1 MDERFDLQKYLTEGV
16 EQVIKDALKAIL
28 KDPSEC
34 AFLVKFAASCA
45 VADKRREK
53 NEKEGLHVP
62 SYLIASITSSCN
74 LHCEGCYSRANDAT
88 TDCAPSMQL
97 TEEEWTKTFREAE
110 ELGVSFIL
118 LAGGEPMLRWD
129 VIESA
134 GKMKNIMFPVF
145 TNGTFMTD
153 RHLEL
158 LEKCRNIVPVISI
171 EGEREETDTRRGTG
185 VYDTVMEKMDELHE
199 MGIKTIG
206 IPGTI
211 DNDIASSDF
220 TIGFSTA
227 LNTACEAIDKLRDTS
242 SSHQRCSI
250 IEVMG
255 RHCGD
260 LALYSGIC
268 CGAEYII
275 TNESGLD
282 KDDLLAKLKAN
293 RLAGRKHAIVVISE
307 NMTDVYQL
315 AKEVETYSG
324 YECRATVLG
333 YVQRGGAP
341 TPEDRL
347 LAARLGKYSV
357 DLLHEGVTGVAV
369 GVINNKLRYTPIEEA
384 LAMKNE
390 PNEELHKLVLK
401 IS

>member
-1 MDERFDLQKYLTEGV
+1 MRIGVLTSGGDAPGMNAVIRAVVRAGIQNGDQVFGIYDGYRGLVEGKITEFTRKDVSEILSKGGTILGTARLPEFKY
-16 EQVIKDALKAIL
+16 EQVRALAQ
-28 KDPSEC
+28 
-34 AFLVKFAASCA
+34 
-45 VADKRREK
+45 R
-53 NEKEGLHVP
+53 
-62 SYLIASITSSCN
+62 
-74 LHCEGCYSRANDAT
+74 
-88 TDCAPSMQL
+88 Q
-97 TEEEWTKTFREAE
+97 
-110 ELGVSFIL
+110 
-118 LAGGEPMLRWD
+118 
-129 VIESA
+129 
-134 GKMKNIMFPVF
+134 
-145 TNGTFMTD
+145 
-153 RHLEL
+153 
-158 LEKCRNIVPVISI
+158 LEKHDIDSLIVI
-171 EGEREETDTRRGTG
+171 GGDGTYTG
-185 VYDTVMEKMDELHE
+185 ALRLHE
-199 MGIKTIG
+199 MGINTIG

-211 DNDIASSDF
+211 DNDIASTDY

-275 TNESGLD
+275 TSETGLD
-282 KDDLLAKLKAN
+282 KDKLLKDLKSN

-307 NMTDVYQL
+307 NITDVHQL
-315 AKEVETYSG
+315 AKDVEAFSG

-333 YVQRGGAP
+333 YVQRGGTP

-357 DLLHEGVTGVAV
+357 DLLHEGITGVAV
-369 GVINNKLRYTPIEEA
+369 GVRQNELHYTPIEQA
-384 LAMKNE
+384 LIMQNE
-390 PNEELHKLVLK
+390 TSEELTKLVQK

>member
-1 MDERFDLQKYLTEGV
+1 MRIGVLTSGGDAPGMNATIRAIVRTCIASGDQVFGISDGYRGLVEGKIVEFTRKDVSEILSKGGTILGTARLPEFKY
-16 EQVIKDALKAIL
+16 EQVRALACK
-28 KDPSEC
+28 
-34 AFLVKFAASCA
+34 
-45 VADKRREK
+45 
-53 NEKEGLHVP
+53 
-62 SYLIASITSSCN
+62 
-74 LHCEGCYSRANDAT
+74 
-88 TDCAPSMQL
+88 Q
-97 TEEEWTKTFREAE
+97 
-110 ELGVSFIL
+110 
-118 LAGGEPMLRWD
+118 
-129 VIESA
+129 
-134 GKMKNIMFPVF
+134 
-145 TNGTFMTD
+145 
-153 RHLEL
+153 
-158 LEKCRNIVPVISI
+158 LEKHDIDSLIVI
-171 EGEREETDTRRGTG
+171 GGDGTYTG
-185 VYDTVMEKMDELHE
+185 ALRLHE

-211 DNDIASSDF
+211 DNDIASTDY

-260 LALYSGIC
+260 LALYSGLC

-275 TNESGLD
+275 TNETGLD
-282 KDDLLAKLKAN
+282 KEKLLQDLKSN
-293 RLAGRKHAIVVISE
+293 RLAGRRHAIVVISE
-307 NMTDVYQL
+307 NITDVHQL
-315 AKEVETYSG
+315 AKDVEAFSG

-333 YVQRGGAP
+333 YVQRGGSP

-369 GVINNKLRYTPIEEA
+369 GIRQNELRYTPIEEA
-384 LAMKNE
+384 LIMQNE
-390 PNEELHKLVLK
+390 SSVELANLVKK

>member
-1 MDERFDLQKYLTEGV
+1 MRIGLLTSGGDAPGMNATIRAVVRAAIHYGDKIFGIYDGYRGLVEGKIF
-16 EQVIKDALKAIL
+16 EFTRKDVSEILSKGGTILGTARLPEFAYEAVRKIAVDQLRKHDIEALICIGGDGTYTGAI
-28 KDPSEC
+28 
-34 AFLVKFAASCA
+34 
-45 VADKRREK
+45 R
-53 NEKEGLHVP
+53 
-62 SYLIASITSSCN
+62 
-74 LHCEGCYSRANDAT
+74 
-88 TDCAPSMQL
+88 
-97 TEEEWTKTFREAE
+97 
-110 ELGVSFIL
+110 
-118 LAGGEPMLRWD
+118 
-129 VIESA
+129 
-134 GKMKNIMFPVF
+134 
-145 TNGTFMTD
+145 
-153 RHLEL
+153 
-158 LEKCRNIVPVISI
+158 
-171 EGEREETDTRRGTG
+171 
-185 VYDTVMEKMDELHE
+185 LHE

-206 IPGTI
+206 IPCTI

-282 KDDLLAKLKAN
+282 KEKLLEDLKQN
-293 RLAGRKHAIVVISE
+293 RLAGRRHAIVVISE
-307 NMTDVYQL
+307 NMTDVHKL
-315 AKEVETYSG
+315 AKEVEAYSG
-324 YECRATVLG
+324 YECRATILG
-333 YVQRGGAP
+333 YVQRGGTP

-347 LAARLGKYSV
+347 LAARLGKYAV
-357 DLLHEGVTGVAV
+357 DLLKEGVTGVAV
-369 GVINNKLRYTPIEEA
+369 GVKNNQLINTPIEKA

-390 PNEELHKLVLK
+390 PSAELLDVVNK

>member
-1 MDERFDLQKYLTEGV
+1 MRIGILTSGGDAPGMNATIRAVVRAGLASKDQVFGIYDGYRGLVEGKIQEFNRQGVSEMLNKGGTILGTARLPEFEYESVRRLAIKQLQKHD
-16 EQVIKDALKAIL
+16 IDALI
-28 KDPSEC
+28 C
-34 AFLVKFAASCA
+34 
-45 VADKRREK
+45 
-53 NEKEGLHVP
+53 
-62 SYLIASITSSCN
+62 
-74 LHCEGCYSRANDAT
+74 
-88 TDCAPSMQL
+88 
-97 TEEEWTKTFREAE
+97 
-110 ELGVSFIL
+110 LGGDGTYTG
-118 LAGGEPMLRWD
+118 ALR
-129 VIESA
+129 
-134 GKMKNIMFPVF
+134 
-145 TNGTFMTD
+145 
-153 RHLEL
+153 
-158 LEKCRNIVPVISI
+158 
-171 EGEREETDTRRGTG
+171 
-185 VYDTVMEKMDELHE
+185 LHE

-206 IPGTI
+206 VPCTI

-227 LNTACEAIDKLRDTS
+227 LNTACDAIDKLRDTS

-282 KDDLLAKLKAN
+282 KEKLLADLKQN

-307 NMTDVYQL
+307 HITDVYQL
-315 AKEVETYSG
+315 AKEVEEYSG
-324 YECRATVLG
+324 YECRATILG

-347 LAARLGKYSV
+347 LAARLGKYAV
-357 DLLHEGVTGVAV
+357 DLLHEGITGVAV
-369 GVINNKLRYTPIEEA
+369 GVRNNKLHNTPIEEA

-390 PNEELHKLVLK
+390 SNKELSKLVQK

>member
-1 MDERFDLQKYLTEGV
+1 MRIGVLTSGGDAPGMNATIRAIVRAGINSGDQVFGIYDGYRGLVEGKIFEFTRKDVSEILSKGGTILGTARLPEFKY
-16 EQVIKDALKAIL
+16 EQV
-28 KDPSEC
+28 
-34 AFLVKFAASCA
+34 
-45 VADKRREK
+45 R
-53 NEKEGLHVP
+53 
-62 SYLIASITSSCN
+62 
-74 LHCEGCYSRANDAT
+74 
-88 TDCAPSMQL
+88 QL
-97 TEEEWTKTFREAE
+97 ACKQ
-110 ELGVSFIL
+110 
-118 LAGGEPMLRWD
+118 
-129 VIESA
+129 
-134 GKMKNIMFPVF
+134 
-145 TNGTFMTD
+145 
-153 RHLEL
+153 
-158 LEKCRNIVPVISI
+158 LEKYDIDSLICI
-171 EGEREETDTRRGTG
+171 GGDGTYTG
-185 VYDTVMEKMDELHE
+185 ALRLYE

-211 DNDIASSDF
+211 DNDIASTDY

-275 TNESGLD
+275 TRQTGLD
-282 KDDLLAKLKAN
+282 KEKLLQDLKSN
-293 RLAGRKHAIVVISE
+293 RLAGRRHAIVVISE
-307 NMTDVYQL
+307 NITDVHQL
-315 AKEVETYSG
+315 AKEVASFSG

-333 YVQRGGAP
+333 YVQRGGTP

-357 DLLHEGVTGVAV
+357 DLLHEGITGVAV
-369 GVINNKLRYTPIEEA
+369 GVRQNELRYTPMEEA
-384 LAMKNE
+384 LIMQNE
-390 PNEELHKLVLK
+390 TNQELNKLVQK

>member
-1 MDERFDLQKYLTEGV
+1 MRIGVLTSGGDAPGMNAVIRAVVRAGIQSGDQVFGIYDGYRGLVEGKITEFTRKDVSEILSKGGTILGTARLPEFKY
-16 EQVIKDALKAIL
+16 EQVRALAQ
-28 KDPSEC
+28 
-34 AFLVKFAASCA
+34 
-45 VADKRREK
+45 R
-53 NEKEGLHVP
+53 
-62 SYLIASITSSCN
+62 
-74 LHCEGCYSRANDAT
+74 
-88 TDCAPSMQL
+88 Q
-97 TEEEWTKTFREAE
+97 
-110 ELGVSFIL
+110 
-118 LAGGEPMLRWD
+118 
-129 VIESA
+129 
-134 GKMKNIMFPVF
+134 
-145 TNGTFMTD
+145 
-153 RHLEL
+153 
-158 LEKCRNIVPVISI
+158 LEKHDIDSLIVI
-171 EGEREETDTRRGTG
+171 GGDGTYTG
-185 VYDTVMEKMDELHE
+185 ALRLHE
-199 MGIKTIG
+199 MGINTIG

-211 DNDIASSDF
+211 DNDIASTDY

-275 TNESGLD
+275 TSETGLD
-282 KDDLLAKLKAN
+282 KDKLLKDLKSN

-307 NMTDVYQL
+307 NITDVHQL
-315 AKEVETYSG
+315 AKDVEAFSG

-333 YVQRGGAP
+333 YVQRGGTP

-357 DLLHEGVTGVAV
+357 DLLHEGITGVAV
-369 GVINNKLRYTPIEEA
+369 GIRQNELHYTPIEQA
-384 LAMKNE
+384 LIMQNE
-390 PNEELHKLVLK
+390 TSEELTKLVQK